1 MKPSYKTLSSITTL
15 LTAIVLLTGCAA
27 PSTPTPTASPA
38 PPTATPEPTATVIVP
53 GAVQVWLTT
62 IDQTQL
68 LAPQPGTTFQPAGSV
83 TGAALYVN
91 EKQRY
96 QQMDGFGA
104 SMTDSSAW
112 LIYTQLNE
120 QQRTAVMSALFSPS
134 EGIGVSVTRIP
145 MGASDFVHGDAYTY
159 DDLPTGQT
167 DPELEHFSIAHDE
180 AYIIPA
186 LQDALKINPALQVM
200 ASPWSAP
207 AWMKSSG
214 ELGKGSLLPEFYAAY
229 AHYFVKFIQAYE
241 AKNIPIYAIT
251 LQNEPHFEPGS
262 YPGMKMEPQ
271 EAAEFVK
278 NHLKPAFDKAGI
290 KTKILMW
297 DHNWSEWDYPIS
309 FLNDPDAKAVVDGAA
324 FHCYKGSV
332 IGQELMH
339 YAHPETPIYFTECS
353 GGAWLPSFG
362 DGFKQDMK
370 DLLIGSARNW
380 AKTVIKWNLALDTA
394 YGPHNGGCGNCYGFV
409 TIDPKSESGFTYN
422 ADYYSIG
429 HASKFV
435 APGAYR
441 IASSS
446 SEFGGLQSVAYLN
459 PDGSKVLIVS
469 NSATSEQPFAVHWG
483 DQAFSYSLVGGA
495 AATFTWHG
503 EQTTPEQPAAPSGL
517 RARFIGGRRILNWEF
532 SALAESYTVKRADA
546 PGGPYTVIASDVK
559 LNEYIDLTVVAG
571 NTYYYVV
578 SASND
583 LGTSAD
589 SEEAKAIP

>member
-1 MKPSYKTLSSITTL
+1 
-15 LTAIVLLTGCAA
+15 V
-27 PSTPTPTASPA
+27 TPA
-38 PPTATPEPTATVIVP
+38 PTATVILP

-62 IDQTQL
+62 TDQSQL
-68 LAPQPGTTFQPAGSV
+68 LAPQPGTAFQKGGTADGNV
-83 TGAALYVN
+83 IYVN
-91 EKQRY
+91 EQQRY

-120 QQRTAVMSALFSPS
+120 TQRKAVMSALFSPTD
-134 EGIGVSVTRIP
+134 GIGVSITRIP

-159 DDLPTGQT
+159 DDLPAGQT
-167 DPELEHFSIAHDE
+167 DPKLEHFSIAHDE
-180 AYIIPA
+180 EYIIPA
-186 LQDALKINPALQVM
+186 LQDALQLNPELKVM

-207 AWMKSSG
+207 AWMKTSG
-214 ELGKGSLLPEFYAAY
+214 ALGNGSLLPEFYSAY
-229 AHYFVKFIQAYE
+229 AAYFVKFIQAYE

-251 LQNEPHFEPGS
+251 PQNEPHHEPHS
-262 YPGMKMEPQ
+262 YPGMRMEAD

-278 NHLKPAFDKAGI
+278 NHLKPAFDAAGI
-290 KTKILMW
+290 KTKILIW

-309 FLNDPDAKAVVDGAA
+309 FFNDPEAKAAVDGSA
-324 FHCYKGSV
+324 FHCYRGSV
-332 IGQELMH
+332 VGQELTH
-339 YAHPETPIYFTECS
+339 VAHPDMDIYFTECS

-380 AKTVIKWNLALDTA
+380 AKTIIKWNLALDTT

-409 TIDPKSESGFTYN
+409 MIDPKLESGFTYN
-422 ADYYSIG
+422 YDYYSIG

-441 IASSS
+441 IGSTSAP
-446 SEFGGLQSVAYLN
+446 FNGLQSVAYLN

-469 NSATSEQPFAVHWG
+469 NNTASDQPFTVRWG
-483 DQAFSYSLVGGA
+483 DAAFTYSLPGGA
-495 AATFTWHG
+495 AATFTWIG
-503 EQTTPEQPAAPSGL
+503 EQIVAEKPAPPTNL
-517 RARFIGGRRILNWEF
+517 RARFISGQRFLDWNF
-532 SALAESYTVKRADA
+532 SALAESYTIKRGDA
-546 PGGPYTVIASDVK
+546 PSGPYTVLAEDVK
-559 LNEYIDLTVVAG
+559 IPEYIDITVVAG

-578 SASND
+578 SASNT